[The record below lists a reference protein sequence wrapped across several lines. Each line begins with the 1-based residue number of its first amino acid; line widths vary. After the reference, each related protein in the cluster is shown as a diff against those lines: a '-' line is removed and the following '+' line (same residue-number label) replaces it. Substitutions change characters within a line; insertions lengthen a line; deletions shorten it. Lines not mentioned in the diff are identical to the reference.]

1 MQSTQ
6 RHSRYHH
13 FTTILCPQY
22 SIEYNIPTMEGGA
35 SAAASRVP
43 IKLPGNVLELLEA
56 SAHLNLPLELRLLMT
71 LVALLLFLLLL
82 IMVLWDRY
90 GKEIGELYTS
100 PVGTKAQEQNASD
113 TKVHDVADEFTM
125 YQKLPTFFYE
135 YVPRQKKSS

>member
-1 MQSTQ
+1 
-6 RHSRYHH
+6 
-13 FTTILCPQY
+13 
-22 SIEYNIPTMEGGA
+22 MEGDP
-35 SAAASRVP
+35 SAAATRVP

-56 SAHLNLPLELRLLMT
+56 SAQLNMPLEVRLVIA

-100 PVGTKAQEQNASD
+100 PMGTKTQEQNASD
-113 TKVHDVADEFTM
+113 VKVHDVADEFTM

-135 YVPRQKKSS
+135 YVPRPKKHN